1 MYCSIHA
8 QATPVEYQT
17 ECDRLDDVDF
27 EAAALEAEALE
38 AAVIEAADWEE
49 GDREPLAGES
59 EDEEEL
65 T

>member
-1 MYCSIHA
+1 
-8 QATPVEYQT
+8 VEYQT